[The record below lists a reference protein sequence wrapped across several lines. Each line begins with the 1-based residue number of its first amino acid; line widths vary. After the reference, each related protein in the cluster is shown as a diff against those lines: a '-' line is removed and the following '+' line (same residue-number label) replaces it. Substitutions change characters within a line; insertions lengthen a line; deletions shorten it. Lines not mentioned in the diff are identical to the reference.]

1 MVHLYNLLFTFNQA
15 TSQTCYLVN
24 FKNFKPA
31 NAISLF
37 VWRNLP
43 LCSQNSNIKS
53 IWELC
58 VVSHCVLFI
67 ITNVRVPHE
76 RGDRLCPIGPFS
88 LKPDVPKTLL
98 SCGQQLP
105 LSPQGRSVKV
115 KWSLLSRPKE
125 TRRTFSLPSNYVCS
139 NKRENE
145 CAEGHTGFM
154 ATQSSSTTLLN
165 VQNNSLSHLVSITV
179 HGKHQIF
186 FHVSKDRKSL
196 NMNTYFHPPC
206 KRICKMVAFMRI
218 NP

>member
-1 MVHLYNLLFTFNQA
+1 VPALAKARPNSDPCGRTLKVIVQSKKLNNFLVYWRKFGYKIKMVHLYNLLFTFNQA

-31 NAISLF
+31 NVISLF

-67 ITNVRVPHE
+67 ITNVRVLHE

-125 TRRTFSLPSNYVCS
+125 TRRTFSLPSN
-139 NKRENE
+139 
-145 CAEGHTGFM
+145 
-154 ATQSSSTTLLN
+154 
-165 VQNNSLSHLVSITV
+165 
-179 HGKHQIF
+179 
-186 FHVSKDRKSL
+186 
-196 NMNTYFHPPC
+196 
-206 KRICKMVAFMRI
+206 
-218 NP
+218 